1 MICPNC
7 KYETEEDVVRCP
19 QCDNPL
25 NEGKPWEKG
34 AMLKEARG
42 QAEENEAGGNDDPRV
57 RYQHRE
63 GGKFA
68 RYMKTQEKE
77 WCFQNEATLHV
88 GYCCY
93 TRDPGNID
101 ELKEGTALLS
111 EMALYFGDS
120 EHSLRC
126 GRFDVAI
133 PLELLD
139 YATDAF
145 YRGRKA
151 LLLQLK
157 TGERFL
163 LFAMKNKEWAESFGR
178 VAEYRPADKP
188 LRFRE
193 GEKAASN
200 SSKGKIIFHL
210 LAALAMFAL
219 AGVFRSDTFMMV
231 LLIVFGASFLLLVAL
246 GVFGAKKK
254 SD

>member
-7 KYETEEDVVRCP
+7 KYETEEDVLRCP
-19 QCDNPL
+19 QCGNPL

-34 AMLKEARG
+34 AMLKEDKPRV
-42 QAEENEAGGNDDPRV
+42 EENEVGSTDDARV

-68 RYMKTQEKE
+68 RYMKTREKE
-77 WCFQNEATLHV
+77 WSFQNEQVLHV

-93 TRDPGNID
+93 TRNPAEID

-111 EMALYFGDS
+111 ERALYFGDS

-133 PLELLD
+133 PLELTD
-139 YATDAF
+139 YVTDAV

-157 TGERFL
+157 TGEQFL
-163 LFAMKNKEWAESFGR
+163 LFAMKNKEWREKLGN
-178 VAEYRPADKP
+178 VTEYRPAEHP
-188 LRFRE
+188 RRFRE
-193 GEKAASN
+193 SEKSNSN
-200 SSKGKIIFHL
+200 SSKGKITFHL
-210 LAALAMFAL
+210 LAAVAMFAL
-219 AGVFRSDTFMMV
+219 AGVFRSATFLMV
-231 LLIVFGASFLLLVAL
+231 LFIVFGASFLLLVAL
-246 GVFGAKKK
+246 GVFGAKKN
-254 SD
+254 